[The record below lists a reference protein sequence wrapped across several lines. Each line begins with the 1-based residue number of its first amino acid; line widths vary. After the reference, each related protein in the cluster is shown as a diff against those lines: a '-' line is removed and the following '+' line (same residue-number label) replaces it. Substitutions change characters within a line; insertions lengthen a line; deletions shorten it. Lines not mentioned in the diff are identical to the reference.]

1 MKMYI
6 KRLFEDDFIGVLQ
19 NINNLKKII
28 IVHSILNYIIIE
40 GYESYKIVSLR
51 SINTITLNLFLNTF
65 LFVFG
70 KHIYLENNKMWYGH

>member
-51 SINTITLNLFLNTF
+51 SINTITLNLF
-65 LFVFG
+65 
-70 KHIYLENNKMWYGH
+70 